1 MNCAVSNTQAQPSC
15 FRGISEIAYFIK
27 NDKEC
32 NISFCKTVRKC
43 CNPSQTVPYMITML
57 IAPLPKTEELRL
69 LDLQLYDILDTPD
82 ENEYD
87 ELRELA
93 AQICNCPV
101 SLISLID
108 KDRQWL
114 KSKQGVNVSE
124 TSRELS
130 FCSHTI
136 LEKKVMEV
144 QDASL
149 DKRFFDN
156 PFVAGDMHIRFY
168 AGAPI
173 VSPTGQTLGTICV
186 FDHQPGKLNAA
197 QERAL
202 QILSNQITKLLELRL
217 KSKVIEQRASELI
230 KIKDEEAIGLIKE
243 QDEGNL
249 SVAKELH
256 ENIAQELAASR
267 LYLNMA
273 ANNEGGRLGYIKEA
287 NQSIGNALTEI
298 KNLSYSIIPSTVES
312 VSVQV
317 MLENFLHIH
326 KSSFSF
332 EVYLEITGESELVGF
347 GQAINCAKIIESWLQ
362 VLESKNDTSNVSIQ
376 LHVDD
381 ELALCIED
389 DASDHQVRTREK
401 HLISGIVYYRIIG
414 MNGNVQFKET
424 ERGTSLLCVNFPLR
438 EKVN

>member
-1 MNCAVSNTQAQPSC
+1 MN
-15 FRGISEIAYFIK
+15 
-27 NDKEC
+27 
-32 NISFCKTVRKC
+32 
-43 CNPSQTVPYMITML
+43 TML

-69 LDLQLYDILDTPD
+69 LDLHLYDILDTPD
-82 ENEYD
+82 EKEYD

-186 FDHQPGKLNAA
+186 FDHQPRKLNDF
-197 QERAL
+197 QMRAL
-202 QILSNQITKLLELRL
+202 EILSNQVTKLLELRL
-217 KSKVIEQRASELI
+217 KSKVIEQRTSELI
-230 KIKDEEAIGLIKE
+230 RIKDKAASDLIKE

-273 ANNEGGRLGYIKEA
+273 AINEGGRLEYIQEA
-287 NQSIGNALTEI
+287 NQSIANALTEI

-312 VSVQV
+312 VSVQM

-326 KSSFSF
+326 GSSYSFNVELKITDECEFAGFS
-332 EVYLEITGESELVGF
+332 
-347 GQAINCAKIIESWLQ
+347 QAMNCTKIVESWLH
-362 VLESKNDTSNVSIQ
+362 VLQSKNNTKNVTIQ
-376 LHVDD
+376 LQVDD
-381 ELALCIED
+381 EIALCIED
-389 DASDHQVRTREK
+389 DSSDHQVKARERN
-401 HLISGIVYYRIIG
+401 LISSMVYYRIIG
-414 MNGNVQFKET
+414 MNGNVQFTET
-424 ERGTSLLCVNFPLR
+424 EQGTNLLCVKFPLQ